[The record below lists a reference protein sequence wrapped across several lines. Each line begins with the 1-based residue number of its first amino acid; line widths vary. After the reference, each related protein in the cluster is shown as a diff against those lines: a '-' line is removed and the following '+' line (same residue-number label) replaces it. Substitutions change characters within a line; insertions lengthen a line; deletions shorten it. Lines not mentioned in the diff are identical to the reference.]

1 MRASS
6 VLATGSGSHALGRH
20 DGQVV
25 AFGDLNS
32 FEERVEAFLL
42 GKQDSAVTV
51 VRASSGGVEHEIRH
65 FERGQPGVL
74 GGSSQ
79 VLACAQGAD
88 ADTSSR
94 MRLD

>member
-1 MRASS
+1 
-6 VLATGSGSHALGRH
+6 
-20 DGQVV
+20 
-25 AFGDLNS
+25 
-32 FEERVEAFLL
+32 
-42 GKQDSAVTV
+42 V